1 MPKQGGPRAKYKGPR
16 QSFSEPPTEIES
28 NASQDG
34 EGSAYVQD
42 GEGSA
47 HVSQANLQ
55 KENEELM
62 QENAELERR
71 LNELEAEGG
80 LGTTSIRR
88 GRGRGAYSGGS
99 FDYSAATPI
108 RALAQYK
115 QGTLKALPTDT
126 PALNEDVDVCL
137 FRAHVLHHF
146 GVWSWLL
153 RRAALEQSLQTDL
166 QKRSYEGKWQ
176 RFVSD
181 HVQGSLEM
189 IQNDMYHILSTY
201 FKQFTLTSSL
211 THDVSGE
218 EDNAGTRLWNRML
231 MHFDPNRP
239 QLLAL
244 MYAKFAEILV
254 KGPSNNFSAWD
265 TNISRSINSLQELCQ
280 LDCLMA

>member
-1 MPKQGGPRAKYKGPR
+1 
-16 QSFSEPPTEIES
+16 
-28 NASQDG
+28 
-34 EGSAYVQD
+34 
-42 GEGSA
+42 
-47 HVSQANLQ
+47 
-55 KENEELM
+55 M

-153 RRAALEQSLQTDL
+153 RRAALEQALQTDL

-201 FKQFTLTSSL
+201 FPPAQSENTKMILDQIDQAANSDTPPVSMKAMMASL
-211 THDVSGE
+211 RRSLENDREKHIY
-218 EDNAGTRLWNRML
+218 NAG
-231 MHFDPNRP
+231 
-239 QLLAL
+239 A
-244 MYAKFAEILV
+244 YA
-254 KGPSNNFSAWD
+254 
-265 TNISRSINSLQELCQ
+265 NSLGADEWEPS
-280 LDCLMA
+280 DDEAGN